1 MTLRQ
6 IPMFRKTRAAPGG
19 HAYHSSFLSASCAF
33 FETFL
38 GFIWIYLDISTSK
51 LNY

>member
-6 IPMFRKTRAAPGG
+6 TPVFRKTHAAPSG

-33 FETFL
+33 FKL
-38 GFIWIYLDISTSK
+38 SWDLSGLIWIYL
-51 LNY
+51 LQN

>member
-6 IPMFRKTRAAPGG
+6 IPVFRKTHAAPSG

-38 GFIWIYLDISTSK
+38 GFIWINLDISTSK

>member
-6 IPMFRKTRAAPGG
+6 LPYSGRYVLLLVDMLITAASCP
-19 HAYHSSFLSASCAF
+19 ASCAF
-33 FETFL
+33 FETVL
-38 GFIWIYLDISTSK
+38 GFIWINLDVYASK